1 MVLLCFANLCSPSFQ
16 FVYFNVFGSI
26 TCFLFICSSLSVLYD
41 TVIDANMLCCN
52 PSMQHARD
60 GSKAVP
66 YCTRD
71 SFVFLIFWLHRF
83 SGTMLV
89 QILQLCSLGNMRPSF
104 FATIVHLD
112 ERLRAHSKHCIL
124 ECFRQR
130 CDSKK

>member
-26 TCFLFICSSLSVLYD
+26 TCFLFICSSFSVLYE

-52 PSMQHARD
+52 PSMQHVRD

-71 SFVFLIFWLHRF
+71 SFVFSPFGCVASPGRCLSKSCNSAAW
-83 SGTMLV
+83 GTCAHLF
-89 QILQLCSLGNMRPSF
+89 LQL
-104 FATIVHLD
+104 V
-112 ERLRAHSKHCIL
+112 CIL
-124 ECFRQR
+124 MK
-130 CDSKK
+130 D